1 MRTFNA
7 LINIQHLQN
16 QRVKS
21 SSLDLSDQSDLAEM
35 LVKNSNEATLKYG
48 FFCYTKCPIFVKA
61 TYLIFSEILRFID
74 T

>member
-7 LINIQHLQN
+7 WINIQHLQK

-21 SSLDLSDQSDLAEM
+21 SALDLSDLAEM